1 MSTAHRIV
9 AFGELMLRLT
19 APDKERLLQSANL
32 KATFGGAES
41 NVAVSLARM
50 GHDAAVMTVLPQN
63 TLGAAARDELRKA
76 GVDVGSIRFTS
87 GRIGLYF
94 LTPGA
99 VLTTSEVLY
108 DRAGSAFALAEP
120 TSYDWPAL
128 LKGAD
133 WLHISG
139 VTPAVGPLP
148 CQAAQAAVETAEK
161 LDVNVCFDGNFRSKL
176 WALWDGD
183 PAAVWRRMLSS
194 ARLGLVNDLDIGL
207 ALGES
212 FAGEDPIDRRRR
224 AARRAFEVFPRLQT
238 IASTLRETHGA
249 DACTLGAVLFTRGGE
264 EAYAP
269 PRGLNAM
276 VDRIGG
282 GDAFAAGVLHGVI
295 SGMGA
300 QQTVEF
306 ALAASI
312 LKHAIPGDFNLS
324 SVEDIAAMTA
334 SGGSDVRR

>member
-1 MSTAHRIV
+1 MSKAHRIV

-19 APDKERLLQSANL
+19 APDRERLLQSANL

-50 GHDAAVMTVLPQN
+50 GHDAAVVTVLPQS

-76 GVDVGSIRFTS
+76 GVDVSSIRFTS

-99 VLTTSEVLY
+99 VLTPSEVLY
-108 DRAGSAFALAEP
+108 DRAGSAFAVAELA
-120 TSYDWPAL
+120 SYDWPAL

-139 VTPAVGPLP
+139 VTPAVGPRP
-148 CQAAQAAVETAEK
+148 CQAAQDAVEMAEN

-176 WALWDGD
+176 WALWEGD

-207 ALGES
+207 ALGER
-212 FAGEDPIDRRRR
+212 FEGDDPIDRRRR
-224 AARRAFEVFPRLQT
+224 AARRAFEAFPRLKT
-238 IASTLRETHGA
+238 IASTLRETQGA
-249 DACTLGAVLFTRGGE
+249 DACTLGAVVFTRDGE

-269 PRGLNAM
+269 PRRLNSM